1 LILDGRNHL
10 LLGDK
15 IDISVPVR
23 IIHGQQDT
31 AVPWQLSLELAES
44 LATDDVEVQLL
55 KGGDHRLSE
64 PRQIDAL
71 LRLIEE
77 LLDKNT

>member
-1 LILDGRNHL
+1 
-10 LLGDK
+10 
-15 IDISVPVR
+15 
-23 IIHGQQDT
+23 
-31 AVPWQLSLELAES
+31 
-44 LATDDVEVQLL
+44 LL